1 MDESSLLLRQIPH
14 SIEAEQSVLGAM
26 LIDARC
32 IPDVVEA
39 LTGEDFYLKANRE
52 IYETIYTM
60 FNFSATIDPVTV
72 LDQMKLTG
80 VYDEN
85 TSRSYLLQLM
95 EITPTAANVKEYIRI
110 VKDKALLR
118 RIAETAGELTT
129 LVQEGGETA
138 QAVLDLAEQRVY
150 AIRQGRSAQGLE
162 PLSKILVDVFDQL
175 QELSMSGSEVPG
187 MATGFGDLDRT
198 LTGFH
203 GSELI
208 LLAARPGMGKTS
220 FALNVLL
227 HAGKFSGKSVVFFSL
242 EMSREQLATR
252 LISSEAFLDNKKLMT
267 GKLSPDDWDKVTLA
281 STALAH
287 TKIYIDDNPS
297 LSVADMNAKCRRIED
312 LGMVVIDYLQLMQSS
327 GSTTRYAGENR
338 QQVVADISR
347 ALEIMATSP
356 FSACPSSPVPTRAA
370 RISAPC
376 SRTSG
381 SPAPLSRTPTW
392 SCSSTE
398 TTTITRTVTSAT
410 RPSASS
416 PRTAGGRPPPS
427 PSSGCRNSLPSPLW
441 SVIMKNPIDLA
452 AQAAAFADKYN
463 MLPQGST
470 VLCALSGGADS
481 MALLSVLE
489 ALAKPR
495 SLTLHAAHFNH
506 QLRGEESQRDED
518 FVVQWCQKRGI
529 PLVVG
534 RGDVAQEAQEQGK
547 GVEETARAMRYG
559 FLTATAQELGADKI
573 ATAHNADDNAETLL
587 LHLARGTGLDGLTGI
602 PPVRGILIRPLLATP
617 RIDIAVYLAQEE
629 IPHVEDSSNQ
639 DTVYARN
646 RLRQEVMPVLRDLN
660 PAFVSTLAANLVH
673 LREDRDLLHAM
684 AEKATKTA
692 VVSEGRV
699 SLSARTLAALP
710 HPVAV
715 RAVKQLLA
723 KVDRFQISS
732 VHLEQILSLAAG
744 PSPSATLNLP
754 DDLFVWREYDQLVLC
769 PSSAMPLA
777 FSLRLLTGPGTFAL
791 DNGWKIEITE
801 TICPDLPAQEE
812 YEWDIAQNTVTFPL
826 VLRSRQAGDQLRLP
840 GRRTKTLKKWY
851 IDEKIPRQNRQS
863 LPVLAD
869 ESGLLAAAGLGPN
882 YPRLAQPGQP
892 ALHIRLTPKTK
903 PEERT

>member
-118 RIAETAGELTT
+118 RIA
-129 LVQEGGETA
+129 ETA

-347 ALEIMATSP
+347 ALKIMAKELHV
-356 FSACPSSPVPTRAA
+356 PVLCL
-370 RISAPC
+370 SQ
-376 SRTSG
+376 
-381 SPAPLSRTPTW
+381 LSRANESRSDKRPML
-392 SCSSTE
+392 SDLRESGAIEQDADVVMFLYRDDYYNKDSDKRNQAECIIAKNRRGE
-398 TTTITRTVTSAT
+398 TTTI
-410 RPSASS
+410 PLQWL
-416 PRTAGGRPPPS
+416 PEFTA
-427 PSSGCRNSLPSPLW
+427 
-441 SVIMKNPIDLA
+441 
-452 AQAAAFADKYN
+452 F
-463 MLPQGST
+463 
-470 VLCALSGGADS
+470 
-481 MALLSVLE
+481 
-489 ALAKPR
+489 
-495 SLTLHAAHFNH
+495 
-506 QLRGEESQRDED
+506 
-518 FVVQWCQKRGI
+518 
-529 PLVVG
+529 
-534 RGDVAQEAQEQGK
+534 
-547 GVEETARAMRYG
+547 
-559 FLTATAQELGADKI
+559 
-573 ATAHNADDNAETLL
+573 
-587 LHLARGTGLDGLTGI
+587 
-602 PPVRGILIRPLLATP
+602 
-617 RIDIAVYLAQEE
+617 
-629 IPHVEDSSNQ
+629 
-639 DTVYARN
+639 
-646 RLRQEVMPVLRDLN
+646 
-660 PAFVSTLAANLVH
+660 
-673 LREDRDLLHAM
+673 
-684 AEKATKTA
+684 
-692 VVSEGRV
+692 
-699 SLSARTLAALP
+699 
-710 HPVAV
+710 
-715 RAVKQLLA
+715 
-723 KVDRFQISS
+723 SS
-732 VHLEQILSLAAG
+732 VER
-744 PSPSATLNLP
+744 N
-754 DDLFVWREYDQLVLC
+754 Y
-769 PSSAMPLA
+769 
-777 FSLRLLTGPGTFAL
+777 
-791 DNGWKIEITE
+791 
-801 TICPDLPAQEE
+801 EE
-812 YEWDIAQNTVTFPL
+812 PY
-826 VLRSRQAGDQLRLP
+826 
-840 GRRTKTLKKWY
+840 
-851 IDEKIPRQNRQS
+851 
-863 LPVLAD
+863 
-869 ESGLLAAAGLGPN
+869 
-882 YPRLAQPGQP
+882 
-892 ALHIRLTPKTK
+892 
-903 PEERT
+903 